1 MSSRFTISGLGLNAS
16 DSTATRV
23 GWQIAQRVEYIVNQ
37 VARQKAGAPADEI
50 AQELHGRLRRMGVV
64 PNVRELNE
72 YADRISNLP
81 AG

>member
-1 MSSRFTISGLGLNAS
+1 MSSRFSISGLSFNAS
-16 DSTATRV
+16 DSSATRL
-23 GWQIAQRVEYIVNQ
+23 GWQIAQRVEFVVSQ

-72 YADRISNLP
+72 YADRIANLP
-81 AG
+81 TS